1 MTTGVNTAWI
11 VIPAKA
17 ESKDI
22 IDFQLLLLLFDGA
35 TARIV
40 LDDAPIKLYLFQNT
54 VIPKAQVSYTGFEDN
69 PLRGGMKLAHKG
81 A

>member
-1 MTTGVNTAWI
+1 MTTGINTAWI

-40 LDDAPIKLYLFQNT
+40 LDDAPIT
-54 VIPKAQVSYTGFEDN
+54 TAQFFCRQAQKKCVW
-69 PLRGGMKLAHKG
+69 
-81 A
+81 